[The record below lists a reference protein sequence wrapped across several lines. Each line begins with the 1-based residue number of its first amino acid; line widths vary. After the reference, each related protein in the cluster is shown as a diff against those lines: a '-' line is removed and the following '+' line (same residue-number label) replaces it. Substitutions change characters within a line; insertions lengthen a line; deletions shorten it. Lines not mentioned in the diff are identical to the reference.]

1 MINLENKKVTYAS
14 LEMIKFLDRRDRKPG
29 YIDFLA
35 TRLEEFDPGAERSH
49 KMANNY
55 RNFKLPAP

>member
-14 LEMIKFLDRRDRKPG
+14 LEMIKFLDHHGQRSG

-35 TRLEEFDPGAERSH
+35 TRLEEFDPEAERSH

-55 RNFKLPAP
+55 RNLGLPTP